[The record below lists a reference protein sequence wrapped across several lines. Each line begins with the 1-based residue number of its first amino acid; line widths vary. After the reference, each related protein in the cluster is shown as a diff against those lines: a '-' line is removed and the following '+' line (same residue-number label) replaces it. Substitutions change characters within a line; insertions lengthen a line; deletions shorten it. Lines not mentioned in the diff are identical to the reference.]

1 MDSRTRLLIVDD
13 DRELRVLL
21 DDYLTK
27 NGFDITAV
35 PDGKSMWTA
44 LANERHQL
52 VILDL
57 MLPDEDGFSLCRQ
70 LRTRSDIPVIMLTAR
85 GEETDRIVGLEIGAD
100 DYIPKPFSPR
110 ELLARIRVILR
121 RLKNQT
127 GMNDRLDSAKHI
139 RFASWTLDTGARHLL
154 SPDKVVV
161 SLSGA
166 EYRLLLAFLKHPNMI
181 LSRDQLSDMTRGRY
195 SEAYDRSLDVMV
207 ARIRRRIGD
216 DGRDPKIIKTVR
228 NDGYVLT
235 VTPVH
240 ED

>member
-100 DYIPKPFSPR
+100 DYLAKPFSPN
-110 ELLARIRVILR
+110 EL
-121 RLKNQT
+121 
-127 GMNDRLDSAKHI
+127 
-139 RFASWTLDTGARHLL
+139 
-154 SPDKVVV
+154 
-161 SLSGA
+161 
-166 EYRLLLAFLKHPNMI
+166 
-181 LSRDQLSDMTRGRY
+181 
-195 SEAYDRSLDVMV
+195 V
-207 ARIRRRIGD
+207 AR
-216 DGRDPKIIKTVR
+216 
-228 NDGYVLT
+228 VLSLI
-235 VTPVH
+235 H
-240 ED
+240 I

>member
-228 NDGYVLT
+228 NEGYVLT

>member
-1 MDSRTRLLIVDD
+1 MDAKTKLLIVDD
-13 DRELRVLL
+13 DRELRALL
-21 DDYLTK
+21 EDYLTK
-27 NGFDITAV
+27 NGFDVSAV
-35 PDGKSMWTA
+35 ADGKSMWTA

-52 VILDL
+52 IILDL
-57 MLPDEDGFSLCRQ
+57 MLPDEDGFILCRQ

-100 DYIPKPFSPR
+100 DYMPKPFSPR
-110 ELLARIRVILR
+110 ELLARIRVVLR
-121 RLKNQT
+121 RLKSQN
-127 GMNDRLDSAKHI
+127 GMTDRMDSAKRI
-139 RFASWTLDTGARHLL
+139 RFAGWLLDTGARHLV
-154 SPDKVVV
+154 SPDKVIV

-228 NDGYVLT
+228 NEGYVLT